1 MAIQDASMTSRH
13 QSASTV
19 PEKYQILY
27 YHTTSLAP
35 RHVLACFYREMYAA
49 PQVMS
54 KKSAALAGN
63 HRRFS
68 CKSSELKVW
77 KGGVSR
83 PDRQGTLATNHP
95 VVG

>member
-1 MAIQDASMTSRH
+1 MAFQDPTMTSRH
-13 QSASTV
+13 QSAFTE
-19 PEKYQILY
+19 PEKSQILY
-27 YHTTSLAP
+27 YHRVNPDLS
-35 RHVLACFYREMYAA
+35 EMYAA

-68 CKSSELKVW
+68 CKFSELKVW

>member
-1 MAIQDASMTSRH
+1 MAFQDASMTSRH

-19 PEKYQILY
+19 PEKISNLVRP
-27 YHTTSLAP
+27 S
-35 RHVLACFYREMYAA
+35 EMYAA
-49 PQVMS
+49 PQAMS

-77 KGGVSR
+77 RGGVR
-83 PDRQGTLATNHP
+83 AKGTLATKHP